1 MLFFFLNRGT
11 ALSHQLPLSSAPQSN
26 PSISEH
32 ADEPLA
38 LRANDTDNEHSIHT
52 QHSQE
57 HGSDTR
63 RPRVSFSDF
72 NKVQF
77 FEDHNEPIPQQPR
90 RRQHRSRTSKKSAVP
105 INNNN
110 PVSPPSIQHS
120 QTLYLPY
127 RPLSRQQPVAHELH
141 IRKQQLIPSP
151 RAQSSRITH
160 LPDILNQS
168 FPTDNPPQEKYHLQR
183 EKSFLQFPEPASELP
198 INSSAEISRES
209 TRAGGVRP
217 TLDYSDP
224 INPLLNSSSFSS
236 SLTSRQ
242 RPTLRTISL
251 RHQFTSPLK
260 TKSINLSSTQ
270 TNRRSASLKHPN
282 NRNSSVDDDQDEIV
296 NHHLLSTFDHRPVTG
311 TNYSKHVKRNYII
324 HFNSKGPFNGNSTHE
339 AGKTNLQEISQER
352 FQNVLK
358 ISRPP
363 YIQNSHPD
371 SVLQNAPPLNGSI
384 RSSRTTSGR
393 GSNDYQLPSNT
404 IFV

>member
-1 MLFFFLNRGT
+1 MLFSFLLFRGT
-11 ALSHQLPLSSAPQSN
+11 ALSHQLSLHSAPHSN

-38 LRANDTDNEHSIHT
+38 TRANDTDNEYST
-52 QHSQE
+52 RTNNSQE
-57 HGSDTR
+57 RSSDTR

-77 FEDHNEPIPQQPR
+77 FEDNNEPTSPR
-90 RRQHRSRTSKKSAVP
+90 RRHHRNRSSKKTAVP

-120 QTLYLPY
+120 QSLYLPY
-127 RPLSRQQPVAHELH
+127 RPLSRQQPVGNELN
-141 IRKQQLIPSP
+141 IRKHQLIPSP
-151 RAQSSRITH
+151 RAHSSRITH
-160 LPDILNQS
+160 LPDILNQTL
-168 FPTDNPPQEKYHLQR
+168 PGENLPQDKYHLQR
-183 EKSFLQFPEPASELP
+183 EKTFLHFPEPASEIP

-217 TLDYSDP
+217 TADYSDP
-224 INPLLNSSSFSS
+224 MNPLLNSSSFSS
-236 SLTSRQ
+236 SLTSRH

-260 TKSINLSSTQ
+260 SKPINFSSTQ
-270 TNRRSASLKHPN
+270 PNRRSASLKNPN
-282 NRNSSVDDDQDEIV
+282 MRNSSVDDDQDELP
-296 NHHLLSTFDHRPVTG
+296 NHHLLSTFDNRPMTG
-311 TNYSKHVKRNYII
+311 ANSSKHLKRNYII
-324 HFNSKGPFNGNSTHE
+324 HFNSKYPFNGSSTHE
-339 AGKTNLQEISQER
+339 NNKTNLHDTSPER

-358 ISRPP
+358 IGRPP
-363 YIQNSHPD
+363 YIHNSHPD